1 MILQIT
7 NISYSLCDTSLLKKL
22 SNRQKYTQIY
32 KLFNKIE
39 KNDKTIV
46 LAWILSYKDMY
57 GNAMTNIE
65 AKIAAA
71 LRIDNQS
78 IYNTWTLTH
87 KNIIKTRTVI

>member
-1 MILQIT
+1 
-7 NISYSLCDTSLLKKL
+7 
-22 SNRQKYTQIY
+22 
-32 KLFNKIE
+32 
-39 KNDKTIV
+39 
-46 LAWILSYKDMY
+46 MY